1 MKFRKCKTLLTK
13 LIAGIMRN
21 MSGLTEHEKVSDK
34 TIKTPCT
41 PKFEPVKTKE
51 EKAGPVALVK

>member
-1 MKFRKCKTLLTK
+1 
-13 LIAGIMRN
+13 MRN